1 MIERRR
7 YYRLKDGVKVVYKVS
22 GKLGEIN
29 SSVFDVGGGG
39 LRLPISQKIEP
50 GTNLELNLLLPDNK
64 DSFFAYARV
73 VWQEKG
79 AQKDKSGQNYYD
91 TGIEFLKVDLKNRLQ
106 IIHYVHTNL
115 KERTKG
121 SNP

>member
-1 MIERRR
+1 MVERRR

-39 LRLPISQKIEP
+39 LCLPISQKIGP

-64 DSFFAYARV
+64 DSFFAFARV
-73 VWQEKG
+73 VWQEK
-79 AQKDKSGQNYYD
+79 APQKDKNGQNYYN

-106 IIHYVHTNL
+106 IIHYVHTSL
-115 KERTKG
+115 KERVKG